1 MLKAAWQ
8 GLMELLYPHRC
19 PICLGIVEG
28 KPQLCAEC
36 VRIFD
41 IRFVN
46 ARIIEDGHID
56 VLIFLTHY
64 KQVRHA
70 LYAAKFENKPQ
81 ALGILAEAFAQLW
94 QPEHERLLM
103 EVYGISLDECKCVI
117 VPTDYKRRLRRGYDI
132 PELLFASW
140 IECNHLIYKN
150 ILRRIR
156 TTSPQFELS
165 RAERRL
171 NVLNSIEVIGDVQG
185 QDIILLDD
193 IFTTGAS
200 VNEAAR
206 ALKLKGARSIVAI
219 AFASDL
225 E

>member
-19 PICLGIVEG
+19 PICNQIVEDR
-28 KPQLCAEC
+28 PQLCADC
-36 VRIFD
+36 VNVFD

-64 KQVRHA
+64 KQIRHA
-70 LYAAKFENKPQ
+70 LYAAKFENNPQ
-81 ALGILAEAFAQLW
+81 ALTILAEAFAQVW
-94 QPEHERLLM
+94 QTEHEQMLQN
-103 EVYGISLDECKCVI
+103 VYAVNLSACRCVI

-132 PELLFASW
+132 PELLFRNW
-140 IECNHLIYKN
+140 LDCNNLDYKN
-150 ILRRIR
+150 ILRRVR
-156 TTSPQFELS
+156 STSPQFELS
-165 RAERRL
+165 RAERRS
-171 NVLNSIEVIGDVQG
+171 NVLNSIEVIDEVRGK
-185 QDIILLDD
+185 DIILLDD

-200 VNEAAR
+200 MNEAAR
-206 ALKLKGARSIVAI
+206 ALKLKGAGSIVAL